1 MDRDTGHTMSD
12 VDTRQVAPALS
23 LESAVRNLSEWQ
35 RRHLPGIH
43 SPPGR
48 AVLAHL
54 IETSSELTSFT
65 SLRNS
70 TGFRETALRQ
80 VLKQFVSIG
89 IVEIRKNRFSGRRL
103 GVVATPM
110 LKERLEEYA
119 VLIARVIALH
129 DSR

>member
-1 MDRDTGHTMSD
+1 MGRDTGHTMSD
-12 VDTRQVAPALS
+12 VDTCQVVPALS

-43 SPPGR
+43 LPSGK
-48 AVLAHL
+48 AVLAYL
-54 IETSSELTSFT
+54 IETWGQQTSFT
-65 SLRNS
+65 SLQNS

-110 LKERLEEYA
+110 LKERMEEYA
-119 VLIARVIALH
+119 VLISRVIALH
-129 DSR
+129 ESR